1 VTLFDEADE
10 AAGTEDADS
19 VEDAERG
26 EGVVRVRMTVA
37 YDGSGFH
44 GFAPQP
50 GGIRTV
56 GGVIAGA
63 LERVL
68 RLPGPPAL
76 ICAGRTDAGV
86 HAWGQVAHVDL
97 PAEGRAGPLDLG
109 DLHRRLIKLL
119 APAVVVRE
127 IGVAPPGWDARRSA
141 RSRSY
146 RYQVLN
152 RRVPDPFLH
161 GRVWLVETPIDLPSM
176 RLACDPLIGEHD
188 FASFCRKDKDGS
200 LVRRVLDAGWVD
212 LGDGLLRFD
221 VTATSFCQQMV
232 RAIVGTLVDVG
243 IGRRRAGE
251 VAGILRAADRSAAGS
266 VAPPNGLCLWEVCY
280 PNG

>member
-1 VTLFDEADE
+1 MTLFD
-10 AAGTEDADS
+10 DASSQDP
-19 VEDAERG
+19 VPEPPNLDG
-26 EGVVRVRMTVA
+26 LVRVRMTVA

-56 GGVIAGA
+56 GGVLAGA
-63 LERVL
+63 VERVL
-68 RLPGPPAL
+68 RLPAPPAVT
-76 ICAGRTDAGV
+76 CAGRTDAGV

-97 PAEGRAGPLDLG
+97 PSEGRAGPLDLG
-109 DLHRRLIKLL
+109 DLHRRLVKLL

-127 IGVAPPGWDARRSA
+127 IGLAPDSWDARRSA
-141 RSRSY
+141 CSRSY
-146 RYQVLN
+146 RYRVLN
-152 RRVPDPFLH
+152 RAVPDPFLH
-161 GRVWLVETPIDLPSM
+161 GQVWLVETPLDLPAM

-188 FASFCRKDKDGS
+188 FASFCRKDNGGS
-200 LVRRVLDAGWVD
+200 LVRRVLDAAWVD

-221 VTATSFCQQMV
+221 ITATSFCQQMV

-251 VAGILRAADRSAAGS
+251 VTGILRAADRSEAGA
-266 VAPPNGLCLWEVCY
+266 VAPPGGLCLWEVGY
-280 PNG
+280 PSE

>member
-1 VTLFDEADE
+1 
-10 AAGTEDADS
+10 
-19 VEDAERG
+19 
-26 EGVVRVRMTVA
+26 MTIA

-44 GFAPQP
+44 GFAPQVA
-50 GGIRTV
+50 GIRTV
-56 GGVIAGA
+56 GGVLAGA

-68 RLPGPPAL
+68 RLPAPPVL
-76 ICAGRTDAGV
+76 TCAGRTDAGV

-97 PAEGRAGPLDLG
+97 PAEGRAGPLDLAN
-109 DLHRRLIKLL
+109 LQRRLVKLL
-119 APAVVVRE
+119 APAVVVRD
-127 IGVAPPGWDARRSA
+127 IGLAPPGWDARRSA

-146 RYQVLN
+146 RYRVLN
-152 RRVPDPFLH
+152 RPVPDPFLH
-161 GRVWLVETPIDLPSM
+161 GQVWLVETPLDLPAM

-188 FASFCRKDKDGS
+188 FASFCRKEKDREKDKEGS

-221 VTATSFCQQMV
+221 ITATSFCQQMV

-251 VAGILRAADRSAAGS
+251 VTGILRAADRSTAAP
-266 VAPPNGLCLWEVCY
+266 VAPPDGLCLWEVRY
-280 PNG
+280 PNE